1 MISNFHPHL
10 RLGPTLTSDMG
21 SSAVSTT
28 PSGDAAADVVR
39 PPMHTAAGST
49 ASAAPARPAGTRGVR
64 PVLGACPVCRG
75 ARLHY
80 AVSTGGR
87 EGHRVVRCADCRLL
101 MLNPQPSDAEL
112 STVGTEAAYADALTD
127 AASRAVED
135 AFGCLCYLARYRGP
149 GGGTLLE
156 VTCGSGGEDDGR
168 PSALATEAARFGFRV
183 TRLCLT
189 RGPSGRGRQPVT
201 DADPAPVARI
211 GRIGAVVWPERHDIG
226 AAPLPEEPFDACVL
240 NGALERARDPVAL
253 LTGVRQWLKPGGVL
267 LGVAYSTPAAM
278 SERSAPRGRRSRPGF
293 RPDVLTYF
301 DPLTLES
308 AFHAAGYRETI
319 VRPPPAN
326 GGPMLAAARPIAE
339 AVAAGRRRTL
349 SVIVPAFNE
358 ARTVGPMLDA
368 LLAKRV
374 AGMDIE
380 VVVVESNS
388 RDGTRDVVLA
398 YEQDPRVRLVL
409 EDRPRGKGHAVR
421 TGFAQATGDFILIQ
435 DADLEYDLEDYD
447 VLLEPLASGREAL
460 VLGARHGG
468 NAWWKM
474 RRFNRRR
481 AMSLFFNCG
490 HWFFTAL
497 LNGLFGQRLRDPFT
511 MYKVFRRDCL
521 FGLEFQCNRFDFD
534 HELLVKL
541 IRKGYRAVEIPV
553 NYRSRSFEEGKKV
566 AAIRDPLTWLV
577 ALARLRLGRV
587 DPLETIE
594 RARAARAANGTIE
607 PTEVPIAPAP
617 ADAAVSPWIPLRA
630 VPAAEAA

>member
-1 MISNFHPHL
+1 
-10 RLGPTLTSDMG
+10 
-21 SSAVSTT
+21 
-28 PSGDAAADVVR
+28 
-39 PPMHTAAGST
+39 
-49 ASAAPARPAGTRGVR
+49 
-64 PVLGACPVCRG
+64 
-75 ARLHY
+75 LHY

-101 MLNPQPSDAEL
+101 MLNPQPSDVEL

-127 AASRAVED
+127 AAARAATD
-135 AFGCLCYLARYRGP
+135 AFDCLCYLARYRGP

-156 VTCGSGGEDDGR
+156 VTCGSGSGSGGGGGGGGGGADDGR

-189 RGPSGRGRQPVT
+189 RGPSARGRQPAS
-201 DADPAPVARI
+201 DASAAPVARI
-211 GRIGAVVWPERHDIG
+211 GRGGTVVWPERHDIG

-240 NGALERARDPVAL
+240 NGALESARDPLTL

-267 LGVAYSTPAAM
+267 LGVAYSTPAIRQSSSKSARAG
-278 SERSAPRGRRSRPGF
+278 RSAPRGRRSGPGF

-308 AFHAAGYRETI
+308 ALHAAGYRETI
-319 VRPPPAN
+319 VRPPPPD
-326 GGPMLAAARPIAE
+326 GGPMLAATRPIAD
-339 AVAAGRRRTL
+339 VVVAGRRRRL

-388 RDGTRDVVLA
+388 TDGTRDVVLA

-409 EDRPRGKGHAVR
+409 QDRPRGKGHAVR
-421 TGFAQATGDFILIQ
+421 TGFAHATGDFILIQ

-474 RRFNRRR
+474 RRFNRRW

-521 FGLEFQCNRFDFD
+521 FGLEFRCNRFDFD

-541 IRKGYRAVEIPV
+541 IRKGYRPVEIPV

-587 DPLETIE
+587 DPMETIE
-594 RARAARAANGTIE
+594 RARAARAANGIIE
-607 PTEVPIAPAP
+607 LTEVPIAPAP
-617 ADAAVSPWIPLRA
+617 ADAADSPWIPLPA
-630 VPAAEAA
+630 VAAAEAA